1 MRSSWPPG
9 AGPARG
15 SPGQSV
21 ISRRGS
27 AQMTAVRRGA
37 VTAGLGA
44 VVLALA
50 SCGSGGGGGGGGSA
64 GGTLKVVG
72 SSDVD
77 PLDPS
82 SVYTTWGNMLARQ
95 FARTLFGFKA
105 ADNFDDAI
113 KVQPDVAQEIPT
125 TQNGGLS

>member
-1 MRSSWPPG
+1 
-9 AGPARG
+9 
-15 SPGQSV
+15 
-21 ISRRGS
+21 
-27 AQMTAVRRGA
+27 MTAVRRGA
-37 VTAGLGA
+37 VVTAGLGA
-44 VVLALA
+44 AVLALA
-50 SCGSGGGGGGGGSA
+50 SCGGGGGGGGGSA

-77 PLDPS
+77 HLDTS

-113 KVQPDVAQEIPT
+113 KVQPDVAQEIPS
-125 TQNGGLS
+125 TQNGGVSQDGRTY